1 VPSPQSSGRSIGI
14 VSGRGGVGK
23 SILAVN
29 LGAVLTKRGDKN
41 IIIDADLSNP
51 SIGLHLGL
59 PYSAIGL
66 QDVLGGQRH
75 FRDAILVHPST
86 GMRVLPSSLKYMRGA
101 SLRNLAR
108 VVSEVGRA
116 YEFTIID
123 SPPGLV
129 EDVLHILDA
138 CDEIVVV
145 TTPDVP
151 GVSSATKIISL
162 CKASKKRVRGVIVNR
177 CTGAPFELTVREIES
192 MTEAPVLVRIPE
204 DRTIPA
210 SISMRIPAV
219 YYAPDS
225 PASRKLGEFAMSF
238 VESGKHEFERPG
250 LIMRLVSW
258 IKRIFS

>member
-1 VPSPQSSGRSIGI
+1 MASRESGGRTIGI

-23 SILAVN
+23 SVLAVN
-29 LGAVLTKRGDKN
+29 LSAVLTRRGVKN

-59 PYSAIGL
+59 PYSAVGL
-66 QDVLGGQRH
+66 QDVLCGQRH

-86 GMRVLPSSLKYMRGA
+86 GIRVLPASLKYTRGA
-101 SLRNLAR
+101 SLKNLAR

-116 YEFTIID
+116 YEFTIVD
-123 SPPGLV
+123 SPPGLM

-162 CKASKKRVRGVIVNR
+162 CTKSRRRVRGVVVNR

-192 MTEAPVLVRIPE
+192 MTESPVLVRIPE

-210 SISMRIPAV
+210 SISMRVPA
-219 YYAPDS
+219 
-225 PASRKLGEFAMSF
+225 
-238 VESGKHEFERPG
+238 
-250 LIMRLVSW
+250 
-258 IKRIFS
+258 

>member
-1 VPSPQSSGRSIGI
+1 MAPSTTSGTSIGI

-41 IIIDADLSNP
+41 IIIDADISNP

-59 PYSAIGL
+59 PYSPTGL
-66 QDVLGGQRH
+66 QDVLLEHKH
-75 FRDAILVHPST
+75 FRDAILAHPST
-86 GMRVLPSSLKYMRGA
+86 GMRVLPSSLKYSRGA

-108 VVSEVGRA
+108 VVNEVGKA
-116 YEFTIID
+116 YDFTIVD
-123 SPPGLV
+123 SPPGITD
-129 EDVLHILDA
+129 DVMHILDA

-151 GVSSATKIISL
+151 GVSSATKIIQL
-162 CKASKKRVRGVIVNR
+162 CKENKKRVRGVVVNR

-192 MTEAPVLVRIPE
+192 MTESSVIVRIPE

-210 SISMRIPAV
+210 SISMRVPAV

-225 PASRKLGEFAMSF
+225 PASRKLNEFALSLIQAGPRETERAGVMSRF
-238 VESGKHEFERPG
+238 FAWLRK
-250 LIMRLVSW
+250 
-258 IKRIFS
+258 IFS